1 PAGHRVPPCGYE
13 HQITPGMTQRKQ
25 RAIEIALREAELRD
39 RQSEFDRKRARTAG
53 ERGQRRLSDAERQ
66 MRAEM
71 SALAG
76 ERKILLDQAIRP
88 RAAAAKR
95 GKELPVTKAEEALQA
110 ELAVLASERAHLD
123 GTVQRARRD
132 AAIQDLLG

>member
-1 PAGHRVPPCGYE
+1 
-13 HQITPGMTQRKQ
+13 MTQRKQ

-53 ERGQRRLSDAERQ
+53 ERGQRRIRDAERQ

-76 ERKILLDQAIRP
+76 ERKILLEQVIRREAELRQRQAARDRA
-88 RAAAAKR
+88 RAAAANR

-110 ELAVLASERAHLD
+110 ELAVLDKGHANHHDSGQPGPPHAASP
-123 GTVQRARRD
+123 
-132 AAIQDLLG
+132 

>member
-1 PAGHRVPPCGYE
+1 
-13 HQITPGMTQRKQ
+13 MTQRKQ
-25 RAIEIALREAELRD
+25 RAIEIALREAQLRD
-39 RQSEFDRKRARTAG
+39 RQSEFDRKRARIAG

-71 SALAG
+71 SALAR
-76 ERKILLDQAIRP
+76 ERTILLEQVTRRETELRQRQGARDRD
-88 RAAAAKR
+88 RAAAAKK
-95 GKELPVTKAEEALQA
+95 GTLLPVTQAEQALQA

-132 AAIQDLLG
+132 AAIQDLHS